1 LPRGEAGMSTDKGAA
16 LPRYSGGP
24 FSRIY
29 SQPSARGLQP
39 PIGEAPAFGGSR
51 GGLSFMVCDGRRIPL
66 AI

>member
-1 LPRGEAGMSTDKGAA
+1 MSTDKGAA

-39 PIGEAPAFGGSR
+39 PIGEAPRSGDRAGASALWSATDDESR
-51 GGLSFMVCDGRRIPL
+51 
-66 AI
+66 